1 MKNFLYAVRP
11 LIYDSLGVIV
21 FAVLVMLKVDVLI
34 AAITGA
40 AIAAGIVLS
49 DIVRRRPVPALQW
62 ISLALVLLSTAAAYL
77 TNDPRFVMG
86 KPSIVYLIV
95 GCVML
100 KRGWMNRYVPEESLP
115 LIEDRMTLF
124 GYIWA
129 GLMFLTAILN
139 LIIAVWFTA
148 RWPEFIATFPLAS
161 KIALFLI
168 QFAGIRITARR
179 RLAARETLAASQAR
193 AGGLAAA
200 GEMPME

>member
-21 FAVLVMLKVDVLI
+21 FAILVMLGADILI

-40 AIAAGIVLS
+40 AIAAAIVLL
-49 DIVRRRPVPALQW
+49 DLVRHRPVPVLQW
-62 ISLALVLLSTAAAYL
+62 ISLVLMLVSTAATYL

-100 KRGWMNRYVPEESLP
+100 KRGWMNRYVPEESLS

-139 LIIAVWFTA
+139 LVIAVWFTA
-148 RWPEFIATFPLAS
+148 SWPEFIAVFPLAS
-161 KIALFLI
+161 KIVLFLI
-168 QFAGIRITARR
+168 HFAIIRITARR
-179 RLAARETLAASQAR
+179 RLAERDASSASHAR
-193 AGGLAAA
+193 A
-200 GEMPME
+200 